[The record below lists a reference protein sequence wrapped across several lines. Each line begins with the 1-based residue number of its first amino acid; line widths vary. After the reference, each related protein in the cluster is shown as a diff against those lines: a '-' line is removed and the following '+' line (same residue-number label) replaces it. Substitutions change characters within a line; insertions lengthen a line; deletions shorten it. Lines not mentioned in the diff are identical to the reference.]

1 MSYDKFMFDLIES
14 TQIMFG
20 PCKRKGSEY
29 QRVNRMVK
37 AGNIDSIADGER
49 RYISRKFFVE
59 FVGSAKLLDE
69 RLEHLYS
76 QGLLKKLV
84 YSADLIKIKK
94 VNENQQNNLNNLN
107 NVSETNNYNK
117 ANPELNLTKIRK
129 KSHKECQI
137 NWLKEAFNLRS
148 PLHKDLADFM
158 GVRPETISKYMT
170 NKESFIKLKI
180 EKANMVFEFFGFGNY
195 HQLWE
200 TGTITPPSSISNLN
214 KNSNPI
220 KMNLTQNKPISKELD
235 LKIKD
240 VKKSISTELDVNIDD
255 VVINIDIPAKKLN
268 L

>member
-1 MSYDKFMFDLIES
+1 MSDNKFMFDLIES

-37 AGNIDSIADGER
+37 AGNIDSVEDGER
-49 RYISRKFFVE
+49 RYISRKFFIE

-69 RLEHLYS
+69 KLEHLYS
-76 QGLLKKLV
+76 QGILKKLV
-84 YSADLIKIKK
+84 YSADIIKIKK
-94 VNENQQNNLNNLN
+94 VNENQQNKLN

-117 ANPELNLTKIRK
+117 ANPELNLTKSRK

-137 NWLKEAFNLRS
+137 NWLKEAFNFKRPLR
-148 PLHKDLADFM
+148 KDLADFM

-170 NKESFIKLKI
+170 NEKSFIKLKI
-180 EKANMVFEFFGFGNY
+180 ENANMVFEFFGFGNY

-214 KNSNPI
+214 KQSNPI
-220 KMNLTQNKPISKELD
+220 EMNLTKNKSISKELN

-240 VKKSISTELDVNIDD
+240 IKKSISTELDVNIDD
-255 VVINIDIPAKKLN
+255 VVINIDIPAKKLT